1 MDILFNIA
9 QVVKVKKIGISLKN
23 NKIFSLS
30 LLGSLLLMVGCTGS
44 VEDETKIAVEKASS
58 LEKQQVSVKRSL
70 TDDGDLM
77 AKLMIKTI
85 KLNVIELK
93 DSTGLVYI
101 GAQVTESDVSV
112 YLDQLESILGDE
124 FEAYRAN
131 QIKRDHHAFHVTLI
145 NPYEYKELALPISVG
160 DSFSVDLLGLGAVK
174 KESQATYFVVAQSNW
189 ADEFRKA
196 LGLSAK
202 DLHVTL
208 GFKPNDIYGVSKNAQ
223 TLIHNM

>member
-1 MDILFNIA
+1 
-9 QVVKVKKIGISLKN
+9 LKN
-23 NKIFSLS
+23 NKILPLS
-30 LLGSLLLMVGCTGS
+30 LLGSLLIMAGCTSS
-44 VEDETKIAVEKASS
+44 VEDETNIAVEKASS
-58 LEKQQVSVKRSL
+58 LEVQPTLNMRSL
-70 TDDGDLM
+70 TSDGNLM
-77 AKLMIKTI
+77 SKLKTQTI

-101 GAQVTESDVSV
+101 GAQVAESDVSV
-112 YLDQLESILGDE
+112 YLNQLKIILGDE

-145 NPYEYKELALPISVG
+145 NPYEYRELALPISVG

-189 ADEFRKA
+189 ADEFRKN
-196 LGLSAK
+196 LGLSPK

-208 GFKPNDIYGVSKNAQ
+208 GFKPNDIYGVSKNAE